1 MLIKYY
7 ILLNSYDPPKG
18 DDGLDPDTIPQL
30 ISLVI
35 LLLLSAFFSSAETAL
50 TTVNIHKIRALC
62 DQGNRRAARVLKL
75 RKEPS
80 KMLSAILIGNN
91 IVNLSASA
99 LTTTLS
105 MKLAARYNMGLSAS
119 TFIGIATG
127 ILTLLVLVFGEITPK
142 TIANSNESMAL
153 AYSLIIS
160 WLTVIL
166 TPVIFL
172 VNAVSGFFCRLLG
185 TELDSSPT
193 MTELELRTI
202 VNVSHEDGVIEEEEK
217 EMINN
222 VVDFGD
228 SIARDIMIPR
238 IDVTFASVDMTYDQI
253 AEIFIK
259 EQYSRLPVYKKSKDH
274 VIGIVNI
281 KDVFIFHE
289 THRNQDFDL
298 RRIMRKPFFT
308 YEFQKTAALMDEM
321 RSNSISFAVVLDEYG
336 VTAGLVTMED
346 LIEEIIGD
354 IRDEFDED
362 EENMIRKVG
371 DGEYVI
377 EGSTRI
383 DDIND
388 RLGTEIESGEYD
400 SIGGHMIGL
409 LDHIPEE
416 GETVMEGNLL
426 FCAHKMDANRIETVY
441 MKITEDYNY
450 GKDNLSHDH

>member
-1 MLIKYY
+1 MD
-7 ILLNSYDPPKG
+7 SDA
-18 DDGLDPDTIPQL
+18 IPQL

-50 TTVNIHKIRALC
+50 TTVNIHKIRALR
-62 DQGNRRAARVLKL
+62 DQGDRRAARVLEL

-99 LTTTLS
+99 LTTALS
-105 MKLAARYNMGLSAS
+105 MRLAAGNHLGLSAS
-119 TFIGIATG
+119 TFIGISTG
-127 ILTLLVLVFGEITPK
+127 ILTLLVLVFGEISPK

-153 AYSLIIS
+153 AYSHIIY

-172 VNAVSGFFCRLLG
+172 VNTVSGFLCKLLG
-185 TELDSSPT
+185 AEMNPSPT

-202 VNVSHEDGVIEEEEK
+202 VDVSHEDGVIEEEEK

-238 IDVTFASVDMTYDQI
+238 IDVTFASVDMTYDQV

-259 EQYSRLPVYKKSKDH
+259 EQYSRLPVYEDSKDH

-281 KDVFIFHE
+281 KDVFIYRE
-289 THRNQDFDL
+289 THRSQDFDL
-298 RRIMRKPFFT
+298 RKIMRKPFFT
-308 YEFQKTAALMDEM
+308 YEFQKTAVLMEEM
-321 RSNSISFAVVLDEYG
+321 RSNSISFAIVLDEYG

-371 DGEYVI
+371 DGEYEI

-388 RLGTEIESGEYD
+388 RLGTEIESDEYD

-426 FCAHKMDANRIETVY
+426 FCSLKMDANRIETVY
-441 MKITEDYNY
+441 MKITE
-450 GKDNLSHDH
+450 